1 MTGVRFISCKQMS
14 PADLLLHP
22 HVFQHGSEPAYN
34 QNDFY
39 NKKLNFQSDAVG
51 SQRNPQIFNRQ

>member
-1 MTGVRFISCKQMS
+1 MNYTTDNDRNEMF
-14 PADLLLHP
+14 ADLLLHP

-39 NKKLNFQSDAVG
+39 NKKLNYASSF
-51 SQRNPQIFNRQ
+51 